1 MLLQYYSD
9 QGESSDLLE
18 RSLSRRGEMSA
29 RPDIRQISL
38 TSATGPP
45 SGAPAPSSVTGPP
58 GGPNGP
64 ASHPHHN
71 IYAQRHPINQR

>member
-1 MLLQYYSD
+1 
-9 QGESSDLLE
+9 
-18 RSLSRRGEMSA
+18 MSA

-38 TSATGPP
+38 TSAAGPP
-45 SGAPAPSSVTGPP
+45 TGAPAPSAVTGPP

-64 ASHPHHN
+64 LAHPHHN